1 MIEKLN
7 NFFFG
12 SAKNYINNIGTKYIN
27 SVYITCMTAPN
38 LRCPLHY
45 RTQNLQITKEYTL
58 LTLNIHNLFIL
69 YYLKRLKRTASLKS
83 CDRKKRN

>member
-1 MIEKLN
+1 MTEKLN
-7 NFFFG
+7 
-12 SAKNYINNIGTKYIN
+12 T
-27 SVYITCMTAPN
+27 

-83 CDRKKRN
+83 CDKKKKKEREREREKLKI

>member
-45 RTQNLQITKEYTL
+45 RTQNLQ
-58 LTLNIHNLFIL
+58 LTNKTI
-69 YYLKRLKRTASLKS
+69 KP
-83 CDRKKRN
+83 